1 MRRKNTV
8 QKTVWLLL
16 AAATLTSCAK
26 NDNPGIDN
34 DGDTPGTLLLATE
47 AKLDGETLARYE
59 YNAQNQLIAGHAYLN
74 GQHSS
79 TAEYSYD
86 DRGRLSVIT
95 NSLADGSSISTIEHT
110 YAGNDDKPVSAVT
123 TSYVGEVVQWDI
135 TYSYS
140 GNQMTETIIQPAPA
154 PEFVTVY
161 TYTANGDILSVETTL
176 GGIWAGTTEYG
187 DYDDKNSPSILGN
200 PFAWKVPSRHN
211 HRSLKSTGPEG
222 VTEDKVY
229 KYTYNDSGYPVKT
242 EIYNRGEDE
251 VVQTI
256 ETSYKKAN

>member
-1 MRRKNTV
+1 MRRKNTF

-34 DGDTPGTLLLATE
+34 GRDTPGSLLLVTE
-47 AKLDGETLARYE
+47 ARLDGETLARYE
-59 YNAQNQLIAGHAYLN
+59 YNTQNQLIAGRAYLN
-74 GQHSS
+74 GGHSS
-79 TAEYSYD
+79 TAEYTYD
-86 DRGRLSVIT
+86 DRGRLLVVT
-95 NSLADGSSISTIEHT
+95 NTLADGSLISTVEHA

-123 TSYVGEVVQWDI
+123 TSHVGDVVRWDI

-140 GNQMTETIIQPAPA
+140 DNQLTETVIQPAPA

-161 TYTANGDILSVETTL
+161 TYTDNGDILSVETTL

-187 DYDDKNSPSILGN
+187 DYDGKNSPSMLGN

-211 HRSLKSTGPEG
+211 YRSFKSTDSEG

-229 KYTYNDSGYPVKT
+229 KYTYNDAGYPVKT

-251 VVQTI
+251 AAQTI
-256 ETSYKKAN
+256 EYSYKKAD

>member
-1 MRRKNTV
+1 MRRKNII
-8 QKTVWLLL
+8 QKTAYLLL

-26 NDNPGIDN
+26 NDTPEIDN
-34 DGDTPGTLLLATE
+34 GEDTPSTLLLITE
-47 AKLDGETLARYE
+47 AKLNGETLTRYE
-59 YNAQNQLIAGHAYLN
+59 YNAQNQLIVVHTYLD
-74 GQHSS
+74 GKHTS
-79 TAEYSYD
+79 TAEYTYD
-86 DRGRLSVIT
+86 DRGRLLVVT
-95 NSLADGSSISTIEHT
+95 NTLVDGSAISTVEYV

-123 TSYVGEVVQWDI
+123 TTHVGEVVQWDI
-135 TYSYS
+135 IYSYS
-140 GNQMTETIIQPAPA
+140 DNRLTETIIQPAPA
-154 PEFVTVY
+154 PELVTVY
-161 TYTANGDILSVETTL
+161 TYTDKGDISLIETSL
-176 GGIWAGTTEYG
+176 GGTWAGTTEYG

-222 VTEDKVY
+222 VTEDKIY

-251 VVQTI
+251 VLQTI